1 MPFLTGEEASIA
13 SSLIVIFYG
22 IYSERK
28 IKSTSVFFNM
38 LNFLIVLST
47 ISLPNSIFLIILAYT
62 LFGFVV
68 SKLKTKSI
76 YFIFSSK
83 IYGSLMFTLSF
94 MYIYPNYFNNVIYVL
109 LIWLVISVVVYLI
122 YIMVKK

>member
-22 IYSERK
+22 IYSERG
-28 IKSTSVFFNM
+28 INSTSVFFNM

-47 ISLPNSIFLIILAYT
+47 IIIQFSIFMILLAYT

-68 SKLKTKSI
+68 SKLKTKSF

-83 IYGSLMFTLSF
+83 IYGSLMFVLSIF
-94 MYIYPNYFNNVIYVL
+94 FVYPKYFNNVLYVL
-109 LIWLVISVVVYLI
+109 FAWFIISLIVYIVYIVV
-122 YIMVKK
+122 KR